1 MTAVV
6 QFIVLKREDK
16 WVFKSKDLERV
27 FAVQREAA
35 DAASQASCSS
45 KNRKPSFRKFGSV
58 RASTRRSNLSTMS
71 GTPKRRKSAHLGDMR
86 AIVGRSDSD
95 AGGRE

>member
-35 DAASQASCSS
+35 DAAIRLANDSGKEGKPGVVLFQKS
-45 KNRKPSFRKFGSV
+45 KAEFQKIRIGESLYPLEFV
-58 RASTRRSNLSTMS
+58 
-71 GTPKRRKSAHLGDMR
+71 HD
-86 AIVGRSDSD
+86 VGN
-95 AGGRE
+95 AEA